1 MFRYVITSWNL
12 TFLSAN
18 PTKWSNTDKQNFRVF
33 DYFVWLALKGKEKYL
48 QKGKRFGSEKIF
60 PSFKNALF

>member
-1 MFRYVITSWNL
+1 MFRHVITSWNL

-33 DYFVWLALKGKEKYL
+33 DYFVWLALKGKENISPE
-48 QKGKRFGSEKIF
+48 GKEIWKWKDFS
-60 PSFKNALF
+60 